1 MLILGKG
8 TSMSR
13 NKAIMVYTD
22 GACSNNPG
30 GPGGWAATL
39 NYDDR
44 YDVLSGHSISTT
56 NNRMELLGVIIGLE
70 ALIKPCDVDLYSDSQ
85 YVVKALKYL
94 LKKRYTKIIINSD
107 SAYVVNGENRGWIN
121 EWAKKG
127 WKTKQGS
134 DLANADLWKE
144 LYTYCTMKNMTIM
157 FNKVAGHSGHTF
169 NEIADEE
176 AKKEV
181 EHAKRILSDNQF
193 SE

>member
-1 MLILGKG
+1 MG
-8 TSMSR
+8 R
-13 NKAIMVYTD
+13 HKAIMVYTD

-39 NYDDR
+39 NYDER
-44 YDVLSGHSISTT
+44 YDVLSGYDISTT
-56 NNRMELLGVIIGLE
+56 NNRMELMAAVE
-70 ALIKPCDVDLYSDSQ
+70 AI
-85 YVVKALKYL
+85 KYL
-94 LKKRYTKIIINSD
+94 DSKRFTKIIINSD
-107 SAYVVNGENRGWIN
+107 SAYVVNGVNKGWIH

-127 WKTKQGS
+127 WKTKQNS
-134 DLANADLWKE
+134 DLANSDLWKQ
-144 LYTYCTMKNMTIM
+144 LYGYYTKDHLTII

-181 EHAKRILSDNQF
+181 EHAKRILSQRQC

>member
-1 MLILGKG
+1 MEK
-8 TSMSR
+8 
-13 NKAIMVYTD
+13 NKAIIVYTD

-56 NNRMELLGVIIGLE
+56 NNRMELTAVVE
-70 ALIKPCDVDLYSDSQ
+70 AI
-85 YVVKALKYL
+85 KYL
-94 LKKRYTKIIINSD
+94 TVRKGYKKIIINSD
-107 SAYVVNGENRGWIN
+107 SAYVVNGVNKGWIY
-121 EWAKKG
+121 EWVKKG
-127 WKTKQGS
+127 WRTKQGH

-144 LYTYCTMKNMTIM
+144 LYTYCTMKDVQIM
-157 FNKVAGHSGHTF
+157 FKKVTAHVGNTF

-181 EHAKRILSDNQF
+181 EHAKRILQKSQC

>member
-1 MLILGKG
+1 MGRHKSI
-8 TSMSR
+8 
-13 NKAIMVYTD
+13 IVYTD

-56 NNRMELLGVIIGLE
+56 NNRMELTAVVE
-70 ALIKPCDVDLYSDSQ
+70 AI
-85 YVVKALKYL
+85 KYL

-107 SAYVVNGENRGWIN
+107 SAYVVNGVNKGWIY
-121 EWAKKG
+121 EWVKKG
-127 WKTKQGS
+127 WKTKQGNE
-134 DLANADLWKE
+134 LANADLWQE
-144 LYTYCTMKNMTIM
+144 LYRYCNIKNVTIV

-181 EHAKRILSDNQF
+181 EHAKKILSKSKNQF
-193 SE
+193 